1 MYLFQRIEEVMMEYH
16 DARQVIGEF
25 LLNEKDHLYQYTMDD
40 IAKLTYTSK
49 PTLVRFAKTLGF
61 NGWKDFMRALIEE
74 IKYQEVNPATI
85 DPNFP
90 FNEKD
95 NYSEIIDKISRLQI
109 ESIIDTTHLIKE
121 EMLEKAVI
129 RLAKAR
135 RIIVFGMKPNSY
147 YIKSLQWKFLSIGV
161 HLEVGENG
169 ELGMLARTM
178 TKDDCAIIIS
188 YSGNNITHEPM
199 CHIETL
205 INNQVPTIG
214 ITSGGNNYIH
224 QTIDCI
230 FEMSSRERLYSKIS
244 TFATEQ
250 SALLIFN
257 IIFACFFKKNY
268 HQNLV
273 YKIENSKILED
284 RRIAS
289 LKQMEEE

>member
-16 DARQVIGEF
+16 DARQIIAEF
-25 LLNEKDHLYQYTMDD
+25 LLNEKDHLYQYTMED
-40 IAKLTYTSK
+40 IANFTYTSK
-49 PTLVRFAKTLGF
+49 PTLVRFAKTLGYK
-61 NGWKDFMRALIEE
+61 GWKDFMRALIEE
-74 IKYQEVNPATI
+74 VKYQEVKPTQI

-95 NYSEIIDKISRLQI
+95 NYSEIIDKMSRLQI

-121 EMLEKAVI
+121 DMLELAVI
-129 RLAKAR
+129 RLARAR
-135 RIIVFGMKPNSY
+135 RIVVFSMKPNSY

-161 HLEVGENG
+161 HLDIGETG
-169 ELGMLARTM
+169 KFGMLARTL

-188 YSGNNITHEPM
+188 YSGNTISHEPM
-199 CHIETL
+199 CHIKTL
-205 INNQVPTIG
+205 LDNQVPMIG

-257 IIFACFFKKNY
+257 VIFACFFKKNY
-268 HQNLV
+268 HQNLI

-284 RRIAS
+284 QRIAS
-289 LKQMEEE
+289 LKHMKEE